1 MIYEFRDIPT
11 PDKLDDILEKART
24 PKGEKELED
33 RKETDDLVG
42 EIYKIGVL
50 KKEINMVNSPHISR
64 LLSQRQQP
72 DPLMWIRKTK
82 SNRAFYE

>member
-1 MIYEFRDIPT
+1 MIYEFQDIPT

-24 PKGEKELED
+24 PGEKELED
-33 RKETDDLVG
+33 RKDADDLVG

-50 KKEINMVNSPHISR
+50 KRKLIWLIVHIFHDFYLND
-64 LLSQRQQP
+64 LLTLSCG
-72 DPLMWIRKTK
+72 LARKTK